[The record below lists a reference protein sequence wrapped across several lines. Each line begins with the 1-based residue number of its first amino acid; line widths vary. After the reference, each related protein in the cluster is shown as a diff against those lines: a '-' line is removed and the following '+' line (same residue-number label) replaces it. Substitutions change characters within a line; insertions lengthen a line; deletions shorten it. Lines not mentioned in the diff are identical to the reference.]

1 MLKKITQ
8 LRQLMS
14 RSNIDFY
21 LIFSGD
27 EFGCEYTPHYAN
39 KLLWLTGFTGSNG
52 IALVSAHKLYFFTDG
67 RYLLQAAKELPDFEI
82 CDLTTTSIYEIIN
95 KKPQQKVALT
105 FKLINA
111 LQYQKLTTMLISHQ
125 IIDVDLLEKPAT
137 VKPITKL
144 FIYQHGGVAYQEKLA
159 NFAKSLPANVAYYAI
174 TAPDAVCW
182 LLNLR
187 AKDDVAY
194 SPMALIRGVWEVA
207 TQQFYLFTD
216 AAILKTNGK
225 TDLFLSGDG
234 AQATQKYVS
243 TPVHEKNKDSIFI
256 RQECDELQNYLCNI
270 KILPLAEFYNF
281 LAQLPQVAFDYK
293 SANAAMLA
301 ANTLNITD
309 PIALAKACKN
319 HTEIKGSIVAHQ
331 KDGYAF
337 INFLYWLAHSE
348 EEKSEI
354 SLGEKLLSYKKQDP
368 DFIDE
373 SFAAIVGFKEHGA
386 IIHYHANEDSS
397 KKIIGQGL
405 LLIDA
410 GSQYLQGTT
419 DITRTIAIGE
429 PSALEKLHFTLVL
442 KGHIALLVAK
452 FPPQTTG
459 AQLDALAR
467 YHLWQHGLDYAH
479 GTGHGVGSF
488 LNVHEGPCGISK
500 NSHTPL
506 QEGMILSNEPGFYL
520 QGSYGIRI
528 ESLMVV
534 VATEN
539 NYLTFKNLSL
549 VPIDLKLIDFS
560 LLNASEIQW
569 LKNYHQSIGDIIGE
583 KLAPHVKAWLERK
596 QLS

>member
-8 LRQLMS
+8 LRQLMK

-27 EFGCEYTPHYAN
+27 EFGCEYTPNYAN

-52 IALVSAHKLYFFTDG
+52 IALVSTHKLYFFTDG

-95 KKPQQKVALT
+95 RKPQQKVALT

-111 LQYQKLTTMLISHQ
+111 LQYQKLKTMLISHQ
-125 IIDVDLLEKPAT
+125 IIDVDLLEQHET

-144 FIYQHGGVAYQEKLA
+144 FIYHHGGVAYQEKLA
-159 NFAKSLPANVAYYAI
+159 NFAKSLPAKLAYYAI

-194 SPMALIRGVWEVA
+194 SPMALIRAVWEVA

-216 AAILKTNGK
+216 AA
-225 TDLFLSGDG
+225 F
-234 AQATQKYVS
+234 A
-243 TPVHEKNKDSIFI
+243 
-256 RQECDELQNYLCNI
+256 DELQNYLYNI

-319 HTEIKGSIVAHQ
+319 HTEIKGSILAHQ
-331 KDGYAF
+331 KDGHAF
-337 INFLYWLAHSE
+337 INFLYWLAHSK

-373 SFAAIVGFKEHGA
+373 SFASIVGFKEHGA

-528 ESLMVV
+528 ESLMLV

-549 VPIDLKLIDFS
+549 VPIDLKLIDFA
-560 LLNASEIQW
+560 LLNESEIQW

-583 KLAPHVKAWLERK
+583 KLAPHVKAWLETYDVN
-596 QLS
+596 